1 MADNVVLKADR
12 RTQVG
17 KQAVKH
23 LRLKG
28 RLPAVVYGEKQ
39 DPIVCS
45 VDRKELEVILHD
57 QGRNALLSLD
67 LPDGQ
72 AQDTTIIKEIQHHP
86 LKGEM
91 QHVDFHRISLT
102 EKIIVEVAVEAEGN
116 PVGVRTEGG
125 ILEHMLYE
133 LEVECLPTDIPDKVV
148 FDVTEMSIG
157 DTIHV
162 SDLVVEGNV
171 EIVTESDRS
180 VFVLVPPTVAQVA
193 EDEEEEEA
201 LEEEEMQEP
210 EVIERGKRDEEEEEE
225 E

>member
-57 QGRNALLSLD
+57 QGRNALVSLD

-133 LEVECLPTDIPDKVV
+133 VEVECLPTDIPDKVV

-225 E
+225 

>member
-1 MADNVVLKADR
+1 V
-12 RTQVG
+12 
-17 KQAVKH
+17 
-23 LRLKG
+23 
-28 RLPAVVYGEKQ
+28 
-39 DPIVCS
+39 
-45 VDRKELEVILHD
+45 
-57 QGRNALLSLD
+57 SLD

-133 LEVECLPTDIPDKVV
+133 VEVECLPTDIPDKVV

-180 VFVLVPPTVAQVA
+180 VFVVVPPTVAQVA

>member
-45 VDRKELEVILHD
+45 VDRKELEVILQD
-57 QGRNALLSLD
+57 QGRNALVSLD

-72 AQDTTIIKEIQHHP
+72 SQDTTIIKEIQHHP

-162 SDLVVEGNV
+162 SDLVAEGNV

-180 VFVLVPPTVAQVA
+180 VFVVVPPAVAQVA

>member
-57 QGRNALLSLD
+57 QGRNALVSLD

-133 LEVECLPTDIPDKVV
+133 VEVECLPTDIPDKVV

-157 DTIHV
+157 DSIHV
-162 SDLVVEGNV
+162 PDLVVEGNV

-180 VFVLVPPTVAQVA
+180 VFVVVPPAVAQVA

>member
-157 DTIHV
+157 DTIHG

>member
-57 QGRNALLSLD
+57 QGRNALVSLD

-72 AQDTTIIKEIQHHP
+72 SQDTTIIKEIQHHP

-116 PVGVRTEGG
+116 PVGVRT
-125 ILEHMLYE
+125 H
-133 LEVECLPTDIPDKVV
+133 
-148 FDVTEMSIG
+148 
-157 DTIHV
+157 
-162 SDLVVEGNV
+162 
-171 EIVTESDRS
+171 
-180 VFVLVPPTVAQVA
+180 
-193 EDEEEEEA
+193 A
-201 LEEEEMQEP
+201 L
-210 EVIERGKRDEEEEEE
+210 
-225 E
+225 

>member
-28 RLPAVVYGEKQ
+28 QLPAVVYGEKQ

-45 VDRKELEVILHD
+45 VDRKELEVILQD
-57 QGRNALLSLD
+57 QGRNALVSLD

-72 AQDTTIIKEIQHHP
+72 SQDTTIIKEIQHHP

-133 LEVECLPTDIPDKVV
+133 VEVECLPTDIPDKVV

-162 SDLVVEGNV
+162 SDLVAEGNV

-180 VFVLVPPTVAQVA
+180 VFVVVPPAVAQVA

>member
-157 DTIHV
+157 DTIHG

-180 VFVLVPPTVAQVA
+180 VFVVVPPTVAQVA

>member
-57 QGRNALLSLD
+57 QGRNALVSLD

-133 LEVECLPTDIPDKVV
+133 VEVECLPTDIPDKVV

-180 VFVLVPPTVAQVA
+180 VFVVVPPAVAQVA

>member
-57 QGRNALLSLD
+57 QGRNALVSLD

-72 AQDTTIIKEIQHHP
+72 SQDTMIIKEIQHHP
-86 LKGEM
+86 LKEEM

-133 LEVECLPTDIPDKVV
+133 VEVECLPTDIPDKVV

-180 VFVLVPPTVAQVA
+180 VFVVVPPTVAQVA

>member
-28 RLPAVVYGEKQ
+28 LLPAVVYGEKQ

-57 QGRNALLSLD
+57 QGRNALVSLD

-72 AQDTTIIKEIQHHP
+72 SQDTTIIKEIQHHP

-133 LEVECLPTDIPDKVV
+133 VEVECLPTDIPDKVV

-180 VFVLVPPTVAQVA
+180 VFVVVPPTVAQVA

>member
-1 MADNVVLKADR
+1 MADNVILKADH
-12 RTQVG
+12 RTEVG

-23 LRLKG
+23 LRQQG

-39 DPIVCS
+39 DQVVCS

-57 QGRNALLSLD
+57 QGRNVLVSLEM
-67 LPDGQ
+67 PEGQ
-72 AQDTTIIKEIQHHP
+72 NQDTTIIKEIQHHP

-102 EKIIVEVAVEAEGN
+102 EKIIFEVAVEAEGI
-116 PVGVRTEGG
+116 PAGVRTEGG

-133 LEVECLPTDIPDKVV
+133 VEVECLPTDIPGKIV
-148 FDVTEMSIG
+148 FDVTELDIG

-162 SDLVVEGNV
+162 SDLVVDGDV
-171 EIVTESDRS
+171 VIVTESDRS
-180 VFVLVPPTVAQVA
+180 VFVVVPPSVAQVA

-201 LEEEEMQEP
+201 VEDEEMQEP
-210 EVIERGKRDEEEEEE
+210 EVIERGKRDEEEEEV
-225 E
+225 

>member
-193 EDEEEEEA
+193 EDKEEGEV

>member
-57 QGRNALLSLD
+57 QGRNVLLSLD
-67 LPDGQ
+67 LTDGQ

-225 E
+225 

>member
-57 QGRNALLSLD
+57 QGRNVLLSLD
-67 LPDGQ
+67 LTDGQ

-133 LEVECLPTDIPDKVV
+133 VEVECLPTDIPDKVV

-180 VFVLVPPTVAQVA
+180 VFVVVPPAVAQVA

>member
-45 VDRKELEVILHD
+45 VDRKELEVILHG
-57 QGRNALLSLD
+57 QGRNALVSLD

-133 LEVECLPTDIPDKVV
+133 VEVECLPTDIPDKVV

-180 VFVLVPPTVAQVA
+180 VFVVVPPAVAQVA

>member
-45 VDRKELEVILHD
+45 VDRKELEVILGD
-57 QGRNALLSLD
+57 QGRNALVSLD

-133 LEVECLPTDIPDKVV
+133 VEVECLPTDIPDKVV

-180 VFVLVPPTVAQVA
+180 VFVVVPPAVAQVA